1 MDVVIAGG
9 HGKIALEL
17 TRLLAGRV
25 DSVRSLIRNPDQEEE
40 IRSAGA
46 DPVIIDL
53 ETAAEHEWDEAVAG
67 ADVVVFAAGAGPGS
81 GAARK
86 ETVDYGAAVKLVQ
99 SCERTGV
106 SRYLMVSAVSADAGR
121 EGEEVYDVYC
131 RAKGRADAELIASG
145 LDYVILRPVGLTDEP
160 ATGKVSAGGR
170 DDLTSPE
177 IPRADVALV
186 LAELI
191 ARPEVSGETIYLS
204 SGETPIDQSL

>member
-17 TRLLAGRV
+17 TRLLGGRV
-25 DSVRSLIRNPDQEEE
+25 DSVRSLIRNPDQEET
-40 IRSAGA
+40 IRSVGG
-46 DPVIIDL
+46 DPVVIDL
-53 ETAAEHEWDEAVAG
+53 ETASDDEWDDAVAG
-67 ADVVVFAAGAGPGS
+67 AGTAVFAAGAGPGS

-86 ETVDYGAAVKLVQ
+86 ETVDYGAAVKLIQ
-99 SCERTGV
+99 ACERTGV
-106 SRYLMVSAVSADAGR
+106 GRYLMISAVSADASR

-145 LDYVILRPVGLTDEP
+145 LEYVILRPVGLTDEP
-160 ATGKVSAGGR
+160 ATGRVSAGGR
-170 DDLTSPE
+170 DDLSSPE

-204 SGETPIDQSL
+204 AGETPIDQSL